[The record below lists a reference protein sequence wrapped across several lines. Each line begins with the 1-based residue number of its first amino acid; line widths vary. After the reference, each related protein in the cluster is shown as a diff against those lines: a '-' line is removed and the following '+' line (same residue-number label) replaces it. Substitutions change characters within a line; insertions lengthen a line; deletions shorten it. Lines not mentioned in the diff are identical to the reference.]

1 MYLHQRWFFARDSD
15 DLAGVKYVW
24 VVNKGVDRLSEVV
37 VLSVYVMTGLMNECG
52 DAENQ
57 SQ

>member
-24 VVNKGVDRLSEVV
+24 VVNKEVDRLSEVV

-52 DAENQ
+52 DE
-57 SQ
+57 